1 MPGSTNDS
9 RVLRRSSLYRLA
21 MAQTLFDGHDSMEGF
36 SPYLLGDSGYPLLP
50 WLMVLH
56 KNVRN
61 LSALETLFNR
71 KLRKGKSIVENDFGI
86 LKQTFRELLV
96 KSELDIV
103 FLPDM
108 ITCCAILHNVLLRQS
123 YNEVE
128 QFMQV
133 LRREGLEGDVIDDDG
148 EPAENDPRDFEHG
161 PALPSTEVRSRLS
174 VYIAGRQL

>member
-71 KLRKGKSIVENDFGI
+71 KLRKGKSIVENAFGI

-123 YNEVE
+123 HRFSGVRA
-128 QFMQV
+128 
-133 LRREGLEGDVIDDDG
+133 LRVMSLMMMANLQKMILETLST
-148 EPAENDPRDFEHG
+148 
-161 PALPSTEVRSRLS
+161 ALLCRAQRSAAGSLST
-174 VYIAGRQL
+174 